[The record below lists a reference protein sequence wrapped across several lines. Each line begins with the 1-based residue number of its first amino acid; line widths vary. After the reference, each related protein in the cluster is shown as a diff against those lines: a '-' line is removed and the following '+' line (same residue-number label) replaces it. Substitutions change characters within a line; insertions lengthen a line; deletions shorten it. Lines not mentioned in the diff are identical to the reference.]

1 MQIVRFDFDATWGAA
16 AYINK
21 INGLY
26 NNLMKY
32 VFHEVLD
39 AVVQHIYETVSR
51 VLYSK
56 LKAKSHASFSVKA
69 GFYILLSRKE

>member
-1 MQIVRFDFDATWGAA
+1 
-16 AYINK
+16 
-21 INGLY
+21 
-26 NNLMKY
+26 MKY

-56 LKAKSHASFSVKA
+56 LKAKSHASFSVKL
-69 GFYILLSRKE
+69 GFIFCYCVRSKR